1 MRRKKWDYFCETD
14 FDWLLTKPGTYT
26 FLLIQVLI
34 GSFQK
39 NWSHKIRL
47 KKLPENPS
55 PVPSL
60 QRAGCDIVRWGTLE
74 YHIKPFFAQRCI
86 NPFIK
91 SPLKM
96 ESSYNTLCRIKAERK
111 NEDKCCVG
119 PQFLLFGGAYRSC
132 AHISFNCPFLGLE
145 FILIFLNCP
154 FLIQVDVGHIMS
166 CIRLHRNI
174 LSLSIE

>member
-1 MRRKKWDYFCETD
+1 
-14 FDWLLTKPGTYT
+14 
-26 FLLIQVLI
+26 
-34 GSFQK
+34 
-39 NWSHKIRL
+39 
-47 KKLPENPS
+47 
-55 PVPSL
+55 
-60 QRAGCDIVRWGTLE
+60 
-74 YHIKPFFAQRCI
+74 
-86 NPFIK
+86 
-91 SPLKM
+91 M

>member
-14 FDWLLTKPGTYT
+14 FDWLLTKPGTCT
-26 FLLIQVLI
+26 FLLIQVR
-34 GSFQK
+34 
-39 NWSHKIRL
+39 SHKIRL
-47 KKLPENPS
+47 KKLFENLS

-119 PQFLLFGGAYRSC
+119 PQFLLFGG
-132 AHISFNCPFLGLE
+132 PTGVVP
-145 FILIFLNCP
+145 IFLSTVPSLDWN
-154 FLIQVDVGHIMS
+154 
-166 CIRLHRNI
+166 
-174 LSLSIE
+174 LSLFFSTVPSSYKLT

>member
-1 MRRKKWDYFCETD
+1 MRRKKWDYFCHKD
-14 FDWLLTKPGTYT
+14 FDWLLTKPGTCT

-39 NWSHKIRL
+39 NRSHKIRL

-60 QRAGCDIVRWGTLE
+60 QRAGCDIVRWGSLE

-96 ESSYNTLCRIKAERK
+96 ESSYNTLCGIQSWKK
-111 NEDKCCVG
+111 KWGQMLCWS
-119 PQFLLFGGAYRSC
+119 PISLIWGGLQEL
-132 AHISFNCPFLGLE
+132 CPYF
-145 FILIFLNCP
+145 F
-154 FLIQVDVGHIMS
+154 Q
-166 CIRLHRNI
+166 
-174 LSLSIE
+174 LSLPWTGIYPYFSQLSLPHTSWHRSHYVMY